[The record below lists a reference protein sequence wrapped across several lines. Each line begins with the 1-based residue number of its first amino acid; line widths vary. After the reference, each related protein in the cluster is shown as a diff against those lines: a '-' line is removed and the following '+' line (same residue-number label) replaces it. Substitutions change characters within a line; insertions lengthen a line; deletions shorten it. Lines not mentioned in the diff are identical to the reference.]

1 MNIIELSEPLHEII
15 FFLLEIGVI
24 LGSLGV
30 VLFTNIVYSAF
41 FLGLVFFC
49 ISILYFALNAD
60 FVAAA
65 QILIYVGAVNVLIV
79 FAVML
84 INKPQSLE
92 LFPSWTVGDKI
103 TFIAC
108 SIIFFLLITVISN
121 TSWSNI
127 TLITESTESNFFF
140 HFHFTQNVQRIGYLL
155 LTQFL
160 LPFELLSIVLLV
172 ALIGAIVI
180 ARRENFIKINEKEK
194 VQIKKNPTAF

>member
-1 MNIIELSEPLHEII
+1 MNIIELSEPLHKTI

-24 LGSLGV
+24 FGSLGV
-30 VLFTNIVYSAF
+30 VPLNNIVYSAF

-49 ISILYFALNAD
+49 ISLLYFALNAD

-84 INKPQSLE
+84 INKPHSSKIW
-92 LFPSWTVGDKI
+92 PSWTIGDKF
-103 TFIAC
+103 TFLIC
-108 SIIFFLLITVISN
+108 LSLFLLLVTVILN
-121 TSWSNI
+121 TPWFNI
-127 TLITESTESNFFF
+127 TLITESKNLLEID
-140 HFHFTQNVQRIGYLL
+140 FTKNVQRIGYLL

-180 ARRENFIKINEKEK
+180 ARRENSIRTKEK
-194 VQIKKNPTAF
+194 KKLQIEKNPRAF

>member
-1 MNIIELSEPLHEII
+1 MNIIELSEPFHEII
-15 FFLLEIGVI
+15 FFLLEIGII

-30 VLFTNIVYSAF
+30 VLLNNIVYSAF

-49 ISILYFALNAD
+49 ISLLYFTLNAD

-84 INKPQSLE
+84 INKPHSSKI
-92 LFPSWTVGDKI
+92 FPSWTIGDKI
-103 TFIAC
+103 TFLIC
-108 SIIFFLLITVISN
+108 LSLFSLLVTVILN
-121 TSWSNI
+121 TPWFNI
-127 TLITESTESNFFF
+127 TLITESKPFLEINF
-140 HFHFTQNVQRIGYLL
+140 TKNVQRIGYLL

-180 ARRENFIKINEKEK
+180 ARRENLIITNKKK
-194 VQIKKNPTAF
+194 KLQIERNPTVF

>member
-1 MNIIELSEPLHEII
+1 MNIIELSEPFHEII
-15 FFLLEIGVI
+15 FFFLEIGII

-30 VLFTNIVYSAF
+30 VLLNNIVYSAF

-49 ISILYFALNAD
+49 ISLLYFTLNAD

-84 INKPQSLE
+84 INQPHSSKI
-92 LFPSWTVGDKI
+92 FPSWTIGDKI
-103 TFIAC
+103 TFLIC
-108 SIIFFLLITVISN
+108 LSLFSLLVTVILN
-121 TSWSNI
+121 TPWFNI
-127 TLITESTESNFFF
+127 TLITESKPFLEINF
-140 HFHFTQNVQRIGYLL
+140 TKNVERIGYLL

-180 ARRENFIKINEKEK
+180 ARRENLSRTNK
-194 VQIKKNPTAF
+194 

>member
-15 FFLLEIGVI
+15 FFLLEVGII

-30 VLFTNIVYSAF
+30 ILLTNIVYSAF

-84 INKPQSLE
+84 INKPQSIK
-92 LFPSWTVGDKI
+92 LFSFWTIGDKI
-103 TFIAC
+103 TFLVC
-108 SIIFFLLITVISN
+108 LSLFCLLVTIILN
-121 TSWSNI
+121 TSWSSI
-127 TLITESTESNFFF
+127 TLITESKIFLNFD
-140 HFHFTQNVQRIGYLL
+140 FTQNVQRIGYLL
-155 LTQFL
+155 LTQFV

-180 ARRENFIKINEKEK
+180 ARRENLMKITEKIE
-194 VQIKKNPTAF
+194 IKKKS

>member
-1 MNIIELSEPLHEII
+1 VNITELFGPLQETI
-15 FFLLEIGVI
+15 FFILEIGVI

-30 VLFTNIVYSAF
+30 VLLTNIVYSAF

-49 ISILYFALNAD
+49 ISLLYFALNAD

-84 INKPQSLE
+84 INKPQSLKI
-92 LFPSWTVGDKI
+92 FPVWTVGDKI
-103 TFIAC
+103 TLTIC
-108 SIIFFLLITVISN
+108 LTSFFALVSVILN

-127 TLITESTESNFFF
+127 TIITESKDFLESD
-140 HFHFTQNVQRIGYLL
+140 FTQNVQRIGSLL
-155 LTQFL
+155 LTQYL
-160 LPFELLSIVLLV
+160 LPFELLSVILLV

-180 ARRENFIKINEKEK
+180 ARRENLIETNKKKIL
-194 VQIKKNPTAF
+194 QIKKSPTTF

>member
-1 MNIIELSEPLHEII
+1 MNIIELSEPLHKTI

-24 LGSLGV
+24 FGSLGV
-30 VLFTNIVYSAF
+30 VLLNNIVYSAF

-49 ISILYFALNAD
+49 ISLLYFALNAD

-84 INKPQSLE
+84 INKPHSLKIW
-92 LFPSWTVGDKI
+92 PSWTLGDKV
-103 TFIAC
+103 TFLIC
-108 SIIFFLLITVISN
+108 LSLFSLLVVVISD
-121 TSWSNI
+121 TPWSNI
-127 TLITESTESNFFF
+127 TLITESKNLLEID
-140 HFHFTQNVQRIGYLL
+140 FTKNVQRIGYLL

-180 ARRENFIKINEKEK
+180 ARRENLIRTKEK
-194 VQIKKNPTAF
+194 KKLQIEKKS

>member
-1 MNIIELSEPLHEII
+1 VNIIELSEPLHEII

-30 VLFTNIVYSAF
+30 VLLTNIVYSAF

-49 ISILYFALNAD
+49 ISLLYFALNAD

-84 INKPQSLE
+84 INKPHSLKI
-92 LFPSWTVGDKI
+92 FPSWTIGDKI
-103 TFIAC
+103 TFLIC
-108 SIIFFLLITVISN
+108 LSLFSLLVSVILN
-121 TSWSNI
+121 TPWSNI
-127 TLITESTESNFFF
+127 TLITESKPFLEID
-140 HFHFTQNVQRIGYLL
+140 FTKNVQRIGYLL

-180 ARRENFIKINEKEK
+180 ARREILIKTNEKREL
-194 VQIKKNPTAF
+194 QIKKNTTVF

>member
-1 MNIIELSEPLHEII
+1 MNIIELSEPLHKII
-15 FFLLEIGVI
+15 FFLLEVGII

-30 VLFTNIVYSAF
+30 VLLTNIVYSAF

-49 ISILYFALNAD
+49 ISILYFTLNAD

-84 INKPQSLE
+84 INKPQSIK
-92 LFPSWTVGDKI
+92 LFPYWTVGDKI
-103 TFIAC
+103 TFLIC
-108 SIIFFLLITVISN
+108 LSFFYFLVTIILN
-121 TSWSNI
+121 TSWSSI
-127 TLITESTESNFFF
+127 TLITESKKFLNFD
-140 HFHFTQNVQRIGYLL
+140 FTQNIQRIGYLL

-160 LPFELLSIVLLV
+160 LPFELLSIILLV

-180 ARRENFIKINEKEK
+180 ARRENSMKITEK
-194 VQIKKNPTAF
+194 VQIKKSPKTF

>member
-1 MNIIELSEPLHEII
+1 MNIIDLFEPLHEIL
-15 FFLLEIGVI
+15 FFLLEVGII

-30 VLFTNIVYSAF
+30 VLLTNIVYSAF

-49 ISILYFALNAD
+49 ISLLYFALNAD

-84 INKPQSLE
+84 INKPQTIKLV
-92 LFPSWTVGDKI
+92 LSWTIGDKI
-103 TFIAC
+103 TFLVC
-108 SIIFFLLITVISN
+108 LSIFCLLVTIILN
-121 TSWSNI
+121 TSWSTI
-127 TLITESTESNFFF
+127 TLITESKIFLNFD
-140 HFHFTQNVQRIGYLL
+140 FTQNAQHIGYLL

-160 LPFELLSIVLLV
+160 LPFELLSLVLLV

-180 ARRENFIKINEKEK
+180 ARRENLIKIPEKI
-194 VQIKKNPTAF
+194 QIKKKI

>member
-15 FFLLEIGVI
+15 FFLLEVGII

-30 VLFTNIVYSAF
+30 VLLTNIVYSAF

-84 INKPQSLE
+84 INKPQSKK
-92 LFPSWTVGDKI
+92 FFSSWTIGDKI
-103 TFIAC
+103 TFLVC
-108 SIIFFLLITVISN
+108 LSIFCLLVTIILS
-121 TSWSNI
+121 TSWSSI
-127 TLITESTESNFFF
+127 TLITESKKFLNFD
-140 HFHFTQNVQRIGYLL
+140 FTQNVQRIGYLL

-160 LPFELLSIVLLV
+160 LPFELLSIVLLI
-172 ALIGAIVI
+172 ALIGAIII
-180 ARRENFIKINEKEK
+180 ARRENLMKITEK
-194 VQIKKNPTAF
+194 VQIKKKP

>member
-15 FFLLEIGVI
+15 FFLLEVGII

-30 VLFTNIVYSAF
+30 VLLTNIVYSAF

-84 INKPQSLE
+84 INKPQSKK
-92 LFPSWTVGDKI
+92 LFSSWTIGDKI
-103 TFIAC
+103 TFLVC
-108 SIIFFLLITVISN
+108 LSIFCLLVTIILS
-121 TSWSNI
+121 TSWSSI
-127 TLITESTESNFFF
+127 TLITESKKFLNFD
-140 HFHFTQNVQRIGYLL
+140 FTQNVQRIGYLL

-160 LPFELLSIVLLV
+160 LPFELLSIVLLI
-172 ALIGAIVI
+172 ALIGAIII
-180 ARRENFIKINEKEK
+180 ARRENLMKITEK
-194 VQIKKNPTAF
+194 VQIKEKP

>member
-1 MNIIELSEPLHEII
+1 MELSEPLHEII
-15 FFLLEIGVI
+15 FFLLEIGII

-30 VLFTNIVYSAF
+30 VLLNNIVYSAF

-49 ISILYFALNAD
+49 ISLLYFTLNAD

-84 INKPQSLE
+84 INKPQSSKI
-92 LFPSWTVGDKI
+92 FPSWTIGDKI
-103 TFIAC
+103 TFLIC
-108 SIIFFLLITVISN
+108 LSFFSLLVTVILN
-121 TSWSNI
+121 TPWFNI
-127 TLITESTESNFFF
+127 TLITESKPFLEINF
-140 HFHFTQNVQRIGYLL
+140 TKNVQRIGYLL

-180 ARRENFIKINEKEK
+180 ARRENLIRTNKKKEL
-194 VQIKKNPTAF
+194 QIKKNPTVF

>member
-1 MNIIELSEPLHEII
+1 VNIIELSGPLHEII
-15 FFLLEIGVI
+15 FFILEVGII

-30 VLFTNIVYSAF
+30 VLLTNIVYSAF

-84 INKPQSLE
+84 INKPQSKK
-92 LFPSWTVGDKI
+92 LFSSWTIGDTI
-103 TFIAC
+103 TFLVC
-108 SIIFFLLITVISN
+108 LSIFFLLVTIILN
-121 TSWSNI
+121 TSWSSI
-127 TLITESTESNFFF
+127 TLITESKKFLNFD
-140 HFHFTQNVQRIGYLL
+140 FTQNVQRIGYLL

-180 ARRENFIKINEKEK
+180 ARRENLMKITEK
-194 VQIKKNPTAF
+194 VQIKKSPKSF

>member
-1 MNIIELSEPLHEII
+1 MIELSEPLHKTI
-15 FFLLEIGVI
+15 FFLLEIGLI
-24 LGSLGV
+24 FGSLGV
-30 VLFTNIVYSAF
+30 VLLNNIVYSAF

-49 ISILYFALNAD
+49 ISLSYFALNAD

-84 INKPQSLE
+84 INKPNSLKIE
-92 LFPSWTVGDKI
+92 PSWTIGDKF
-103 TFIAC
+103 TFLIC
-108 SIIFFLLITVISN
+108 LSLFSLLVTVILN
-121 TSWSNI
+121 TPWFNI
-127 TLITESTESNFFF
+127 TLITESKNLLEIY
-140 HFHFTQNVQRIGYLL
+140 FTKNVERIGYFL

-180 ARRENFIKINEKEK
+180 ARREILIRKREKK
-194 VQIKKNPTAF
+194 SYK

>member
-15 FFLLEIGVI
+15 FFLLEVGII

-30 VLFTNIVYSAF
+30 VLLTNIVYSAF

-49 ISILYFALNAD
+49 ISLLYFALNAD

-65 QILIYVGAVNVLIV
+65 QILIYIGAVNVLIV

-84 INKPQSLE
+84 INKPQSRKLV
-92 LFPSWTVGDKI
+92 LSWTIGDKM
-103 TFIAC
+103 TFLVC
-108 SIIFFLLITVISN
+108 LSVFCLLVTTILN
-121 TSWSNI
+121 TSWSTI
-127 TLITESTESNFFF
+127 TLITESKNFLNFD
-140 HFHFTQNVQRIGYLL
+140 FTQNVQRIGYLL

-180 ARRENFIKINEKEK
+180 ARRENLMKITEKI
-194 VQIKKNPTAF
+194 QIKKNPTIF

>member
-1 MNIIELSEPLHEII
+1 VNIIELSELLHEII
-15 FFLLEIGVI
+15 FFLLEIGII

-30 VLFTNIVYSAF
+30 VLLTNIVYSAF

-60 FVAAA
+60 FLAAS

-84 INKPQSLE
+84 INKPQSLKFF
-92 LFPSWTVGDKI
+92 LSWTIGDKI
-103 TFIAC
+103 TFLVC
-108 SIIFFLLITVISN
+108 LSLFFLLVTVILN

-127 TLITESTESNFFF
+127 TLITESKTFLNFD
-140 HFHFTQNVQRIGYLL
+140 FTQNVQRIGYLL

-180 ARRENFIKINEKEK
+180 ARRENLIKKEK
-194 VQIKKNPTAF
+194 KEKLQIKKNSTAF

>member
-1 MNIIELSEPLHEII
+1 MNIIQLSEPLHKII
-15 FFLLEIGVI
+15 FFLLEVGII

-30 VLFTNIVYSAF
+30 VLLTNIVYSAF

-60 FVAAA
+60 FVGAA

-84 INKPQSLE
+84 INKPQSIK
-92 LFPSWTVGDKI
+92 LFSSWTIGDKI
-103 TFIAC
+103 TC
-108 SIIFFLLITVISN
+108 LVCLSIFCLLVTIILN
-121 TSWSNI
+121 TSWSSI
-127 TLITESTESNFFF
+127 TLITESKKFLNFN
-140 HFHFTQNVQRIGYLL
+140 FTQNIQRIGYLL

-180 ARRENFIKINEKEK
+180 ARRENLMKITEK
-194 VQIKKNPTAF
+194 VQIKKKS

>member
-1 MNIIELSEPLHEII
+1 VNIIELFEPFHEIL
-15 FFLLEIGVI
+15 FFLLETGVI

-30 VLFTNIVYSAF
+30 VLLTNIVYSAF

-49 ISILYFALNAD
+49 ISLFYFALNAD

-84 INKPQSLE
+84 INKPQSLK
-92 LFPSWTVGDKI
+92 LFLSWTIGDKI
-103 TFIAC
+103 TSIAC
-108 SIIFFLLITVISN
+108 LIIFSLLVTIIFN

-127 TLITESTESNFFF
+127 TLITESKTFLNFD
-140 HFHFTQNVQRIGYLL
+140 FTQNVQIIGYLL

-160 LPFELLSIVLLV
+160 LPFELLSIVLLM
-172 ALIGAIVI
+172 ALIGAIAI
-180 ARRENFIKINEKEK
+180 ARREDLIKMNGKKE
-194 VQIKKNPTAF
+194 VRIKKNPTTF

>member
-1 MNIIELSEPLHEII
+1 MNIIELFEPLHEII
-15 FFLLEIGVI
+15 FSLLEVGVI

-41 FLGLVFFC
+41 FLGLVFFS
-49 ISILYFALNAD
+49 ISLLYFALNAD

-84 INKPQSLE
+84 INKPQTLKI
-92 LFPSWTVGDKI
+92 FPSWTIGDKI
-103 TFIAC
+103 TFLVC
-108 SIIFFLLITVISN
+108 LSTFFFLVTIILN

-127 TLITESTESNFFF
+127 TLITESKTFLNFD
-140 HFHFTQNVQRIGYLL
+140 FTQNVQRIGYFL

-160 LPFELLSIVLLV
+160 LPFELLSIVLLIAV
-172 ALIGAIVI
+172 IGTVVI
-180 ARRENFIKINEKEK
+180 ACQENLLQITEK
-194 VQIKKNPTAF
+194 KKYK

>member
-15 FFLLEIGVI
+15 FFLLEVGII

-30 VLFTNIVYSAF
+30 VLLTNIVYSAF

-84 INKPQSLE
+84 INKPQSKK
-92 LFPSWTVGDKI
+92 LFSFWTIGDKI
-103 TFIAC
+103 KFLVC
-108 SIIFFLLITVISN
+108 LSLFFLLVTIILN
-121 TSWSNI
+121 TSWSSI
-127 TLITESTESNFFF
+127 TLITESKKFLNFD
-140 HFHFTQNVQRIGYLL
+140 FTQNVQRIGYLL

-180 ARRENFIKINEKEK
+180 ARRENLMKITEK
-194 VQIKKNPTAF
+194 VQIKEKS

>member
-1 MNIIELSEPLHEII
+1 MNIIELSEPLHKTI

-24 LGSLGV
+24 FGSLGV
-30 VLFTNIVYSAF
+30 VLLNNIVYSAF
-41 FLGLVFFC
+41 SLGLVFFC
-49 ISILYFALNAD
+49 ISLLYFALNAD

-84 INKPQSLE
+84 INKPHSLE
-92 LFPSWTVGDKI
+92 IWPSWTIGDKF
-103 TFIAC
+103 TFLIC
-108 SIIFFLLITVISN
+108 LSLFSLLVTVILN
-121 TSWSNI
+121 TPWFNI
-127 TLITESTESNFFF
+127 TLIIESRNLLEID
-140 HFHFTQNVQRIGYLL
+140 FTKNVQRIGYLL

-180 ARRENFIKINEKEK
+180 ARRENLIRTKENK
-194 VQIKKNPTAF
+194 KLQIEKNPRVF

>member
-1 MNIIELSEPLHEII
+1 MNIIQLSEPLHKII
-15 FFLLEIGVI
+15 FFLLEVGII

-30 VLFTNIVYSAF
+30 VLLTNIVYSAF

-60 FVAAA
+60 FVGAA

-84 INKPQSLE
+84 INKPQSIK
-92 LFPSWTVGDKI
+92 LFSSWTIGDKI
-103 TFIAC
+103 TCLIC
-108 SIIFFLLITVISN
+108 LSIFCLLVTIILN
-121 TSWSNI
+121 TSWSSI
-127 TLITESTESNFFF
+127 TLITESKKFLNFN
-140 HFHFTQNVQRIGYLL
+140 FTQNIQRIGYLL

-180 ARRENFIKINEKEK
+180 ARRENLMKITEK
-194 VQIKKNPTAF
+194 VQIKKKS

>member
-1 MNIIELSEPLHEII
+1 MNIIELSDPLHEII
-15 FFLLEIGVI
+15 FFLLEVGII

-30 VLFTNIVYSAF
+30 VLLTNIVYSAF

-84 INKPQSLE
+84 INKPQSIK
-92 LFPSWTVGDKI
+92 LFSSWTIGDKI
-103 TFIAC
+103 TFLVC
-108 SIIFFLLITVISN
+108 LSIFCLLITIILN
-121 TSWSNI
+121 TSWSSI
-127 TLITESTESNFFF
+127 TLITESKKFLNFD
-140 HFHFTQNVQRIGYLL
+140 FTQNVQRIGYLL

-180 ARRENFIKINEKEK
+180 ARRENLIKITEK
-194 VQIKKNPTAF
+194 VQIKEKS

>member
-15 FFLLEIGVI
+15 FFLLEVGII

-30 VLFTNIVYSAF
+30 ILLTNIVYSAF

-84 INKPQSLE
+84 INKPQSIK
-92 LFPSWTVGDKI
+92 LFSFWTIGDKI
-103 TFIAC
+103 TFLVC
-108 SIIFFLLITVISN
+108 LSLFCLLVTIILN
-121 TSWSNI
+121 TSWSSI
-127 TLITESTESNFFF
+127 TLITESKNFLNFD
-140 HFHFTQNVQRIGYLL
+140 FTQNVQRIGYLL
-155 LTQFL
+155 LTQFV

-180 ARRENFIKINEKEK
+180 ARRENLMKITKKIE
-194 VQIKKNPTAF
+194 IKKKS

>member
-1 MNIIELSEPLHEII
+1 MIELSEPLHKII
-15 FFLLEIGVI
+15 FFLLEVGII

-30 VLFTNIVYSAF
+30 VLLTNIVYSAF

-60 FVAAA
+60 FVGAA

-84 INKPQSLE
+84 INKPQSIK
-92 LFPSWTVGDKI
+92 LFSSWTIGDKI
-103 TFIAC
+103 TC
-108 SIIFFLLITVISN
+108 LVCLSIFCLLVTIILN
-121 TSWSNI
+121 TSWSSI
-127 TLITESTESNFFF
+127 TLITESKKFLNFN
-140 HFHFTQNVQRIGYLL
+140 FTQNIQRIGYLL

-160 LPFELLSIVLLV
+160 LPFELLSIILLV

-180 ARRENFIKINEKEK
+180 ARRENLMKITEK
-194 VQIKKNPTAF
+194 VQIKKKS

>member
-1 MNIIELSEPLHEII
+1 MHEII

-24 LGSLGV
+24 VGSLGV
-30 VLFTNIVYSAF
+30 VLLNNIVYSAF

-49 ISILYFALNAD
+49 ISLLYFALNAD

-84 INKPQSLE
+84 INKPDSLKI
-92 LFPSWTVGDKI
+92 FPSWTIGDKI
-103 TFIAC
+103 TFLIC
-108 SIIFFLLITVISN
+108 LSLFSLLVTIILN
-121 TSWSNI
+121 TPWFNI
-127 TLITESTESNFFF
+127 TLITESKPLLEINF
-140 HFHFTQNVQRIGYLL
+140 TKNVQRIGYLL

-172 ALIGAIVI
+172 ALIGAIFL
-180 ARRENFIKINEKEK
+180 ARRENLIRTKEK
-194 VQIKKNPTAF
+194 KELQIEKNSTKF

>member
-1 MNIIELSEPLHEII
+1 MNIIELSEPFHEII
-15 FFLLEIGVI
+15 FFLLEIGII

-30 VLFTNIVYSAF
+30 VLLNNIVYSAF

-49 ISILYFALNAD
+49 ISLLYFTLNAD

-84 INKPQSLE
+84 INKPHSSKI
-92 LFPSWTVGDKI
+92 FPSWTIGDKI
-103 TFIAC
+103 TFLIC
-108 SIIFFLLITVISN
+108 LSLFSLLVTVILN
-121 TSWSNI
+121 TTWFNI
-127 TLITESTESNFFF
+127 TLITESKPFLEINF
-140 HFHFTQNVQRIGYLL
+140 TKNVQRIGYLL

-180 ARRENFIKINEKEK
+180 ARRENLIITNKKK
-194 VQIKKNPTAF
+194 KLQIERNPTVF

>member
-1 MNIIELSEPLHEII
+1 MNIIELSEPLYKII

-24 LGSLGV
+24 FGSSGV
-30 VLFTNIVYSAF
+30 VLLNNIVYSAF

-49 ISILYFALNAD
+49 ISLSYFALNAD

-84 INKPQSLE
+84 INKPHSLKIW
-92 LFPSWTVGDKI
+92 PSWTIGDKF
-103 TFIAC
+103 TFLIC
-108 SIIFFLLITVISN
+108 LSLFSLLVTVILN
-121 TSWSNI
+121 IPWSNI
-127 TLITESTESNFFF
+127 TLITESKNLLEID
-140 HFHFTQNVQRIGYLL
+140 FTKNVQRIGYLL

-160 LPFELLSIVLLV
+160 LPFELLSILLLV

-180 ARRENFIKINEKEK
+180 ARRENLIRTREKK
-194 VQIKKNPTAF
+194 KLQIEKNPRVF